1 MNHTQYYQEQQEA
14 KRLHDRI
21 TSFLDDFKVGTLL
34 AGSGIRK
41 LRGAKPL
48 AVFTAIFA
56 LPFGGVNFSRGIVHN
71 QELGFQKDSA
81 YEFLKNPR
89 YNWRTFLLCLVTV
102 VVRFMDVLTSE
113 QREKV
118 LIIDDSTYD
127 RSRSKVVELLAWVH
141 DHNAN
146 RSLKGFKLMTLGWSD
161 GVSFLPLDFILCSS
175 AKASKRL
182 QGIRKK
188 VDKRCCG
195 YKRRMEAMAKSTAHL
210 ETMVKRVLA
219 RGVRADYLLMDSWFA
234 FPALLATLGKHL
246 PVICMGKDMPKVFYR
261 HQGQWLTLGRL
272 FAKLKKRPG
281 KARIVASV
289 VVETKKEQKVRIVF
303 VRHRHKRQ
311 WLAILSSKIDLADEE
326 IVRIYGKRWDIEV
339 FFKMMKHYLNLE
351 RETQLRDFDGII
363 GHITIVMSRYV
374 FLAFEQRCHDDP
386 RTLGSLFY
394 ACSEE
399 QQDLGL
405 VEAMQRLLS
414 LALDK
419 VRAAGVIAE
428 DAVLTIVDAVMAIA
442 VDMLQ
447 MGKRLS
453 RIKNLTTAS

>member
-1 MNHTQYYQEQQEA
+1 MNHTQNYQEQQEA
-14 KRLHDRI
+14 KQLHGRI
-21 TSFLDDFKVGTLL
+21 SSFLEDCKVGTLL
-34 AGSGIRK
+34 SGSGIRK
-41 LRGAKPL
+41 LRGVKPL

-56 LPFGGVNFSRGIVHN
+56 LPFGGFNFFRGIVN
-71 QELGFQKDSA
+71 NPELGFQKDTA

-89 YNWRTFLLCLVTV
+89 YNWRKFLFGLVTV

-127 RSRSKVVELLAWVH
+127 RSRSKRVELLAWIH

-146 RSLKGFKLMTLGWSD
+146 RSLKGFKLLTLGWSD

-175 AKASKRL
+175 AKANKRL
-182 QGIRKK
+182 QGIRKE

-195 YKRRMEAMAKSTAHL
+195 YKRRMEAMAKSTSHL
-210 ETMVKRVLA
+210 EAMVKRVLA
-219 RGVRADYLLMDSWFA
+219 RGIRADYLLMDSWFA
-234 FPALLATLGKHL
+234 FPALLATLGKHV
-246 PVICMGKDMPKVFYR
+246 PVICMGKDMPKVLYR
-261 HQGQWLTLGRL
+261 HQGQWLTLGQL
-272 FAKLKKRPG
+272 FVKLKKRPG
-281 KARIVASV
+281 KARIQASV
-289 VVETKKEQKVRIVF
+289 VVETKKEQKVRVVF

-311 WLAILSSKIDLADEE
+311 WLAILSTKIDLADEE

-339 FFKMMKHYLNLE
+339 FFKMMKHHLNLE

-386 RTLGSLFY
+386 RTLGSLFF

-399 QQDLGL
+399 RRDLSL
-405 VEAMQRLLS
+405 VEAIQRLLS

-428 DAVLTIVDAVMAIA
+428 DAVLAIIDAVMGFA

-447 MGKRLS
+447 TGKRLAHS
-453 RIKNLTTAS
+453 NNLIPVG